1 MNISH
6 FLQLPESSRASAA
19 AGQPLTEQERE
30 LLERPAFSFR
40 FQIILGFLIVFL
52 LSVAIIV
59 GAMVA
64 INHIQKLITTFQTWQ
79 SFLFDIEQ
87 ARRWE
92 KNFFLY
98 GTNLQEALDS
108 SHQAQETLKE
118 NLPSLDVFSN
128 PRQKEEIVLHL
139 ETYHAL
145 LQDLYRLFEA
155 GSLSDRLKSEIETTL
170 RHYGALVV
178 EDAANVADRENRM
191 VVEWLDLLQKVPT
204 YYLVFHFILMLWMTR
219 FLSNRFMKPLNY
231 LVRQTKRIATGDF
244 SSVKPIRKYR
254 DEFTTVEVAINRML
268 RELESRQNSLI
279 DAHKLRAV
287 GILTAGVAHELN
299 NPLNNIMLTA
309 HAILEEYKELSPDE
323 AVAMVKDIVAETD
336 RSRAIVHNLLDFT
349 RETESIM
356 EPLQLEKLVE
366 ETVRLARNQVKVKRA
381 QIESTI
387 EPNLPRIM
395 GDRQQL
401 KQAFLNLILNALDAI
416 GEEGRIKVTVK
427 RHDPDLLLVQVED
440 NGCGISPEA
449 LSHVFDPFFTTKPV
463 GKGTG
468 LGLSVVHGIVA
479 KHGGRIAV
487 ESHPCQTVFTLTL
500 PCVTGSA
507 EPAGQREPSGSSRP

>member
-6 FLQLPESSRASAA
+6 FLQLPESSRATAA
-19 AGQPLTEQERE
+19 HRPPLTEQERE
-30 LLERPAFSFR
+30 LLERPALSFR

-52 LSVAIIV
+52 LSVAIII
-59 GAMVA
+59 GAMAA
-64 INHIQKLITTFQTWQ
+64 INHIQKLIATFQTWQ

-108 SHQAQETLKE
+108 SHQAQETLRE
-118 NLPSLDVFSN
+118 NLPSLDVFSS
-128 PRQKEEIVLHL
+128 PGQKEEIVLHL
-139 ETYHAL
+139 EKYHAL
-145 LQDLYRLFEA
+145 LQDLHRLSEA
-155 GSLSDRLKSEIETTL
+155 GSLSERLKAEIETTL
-170 RHYGALVV
+170 RHYGSLVV
-178 EDAANVADRENRM
+178 EDAANVAARENQM
-191 VVEWLDLLQKVPT
+191 VVEWLDLMQKVPT
-204 YYLVFHFILMLWMTR
+204 YYLIFHFVLMLWMTR
-219 FLSNRFMKPLNY
+219 FLSNRFMKPLNH
-231 LVRQTKRIATGDF
+231 LVKQTKRIATGDF
-244 SSVKPIRKYR
+244 SYVKPIGKYR

-309 HAILEEYKELSPDE
+309 HAILEEYKDLSPDE

-336 RSRAIVHNLLDFT
+336 RSRSIVHNLLDFT

-381 QIESTI
+381 FIESDI
-387 EPNLPRIM
+387 ESDLPKIQ

-401 KQAFLNLILNALDAI
+401 KQALLNLILNALDAI
-416 GEEGRIKVTVK
+416 GEEGRIRVTVK
-427 RHDPDLLLVQVED
+427 RHGPDLLLVQVED
-440 NGCGISPEA
+440 DGCGISPEA
-449 LSHVFDPFFTTKPV
+449 LTHVFDPFFTTKPV

-468 LGLSVVHGIVA
+468 LGLSVVHGIVS
-479 KHGGRIAV
+479 KHGGRITV
-487 ESHPCQTVFTLTL
+487 ESRPCRTVFSLTL
-500 PCVTGSA
+500 PCAAGSV
-507 EPAGQREPSGSSRP
+507 EPAGPHEPPGGRRR

>member
-6 FLQLPESSRASAA
+6 FLQLPESSRPAA
-19 AGQPLTEQERE
+19 PSGPPLTEQERE

-52 LSVAIIV
+52 LSVAIII

-64 INHIQKLITTFQTWQ
+64 INHIQERITTFQTWQ

-108 SHQAQETLKE
+108 SHKAQETLRE
-118 NLPSLDVFSN
+118 NLPSLDVFSS

-139 ETYHAL
+139 DKYHEL
-145 LQDLYRLFEA
+145 LQDLFRLVEA
-155 GSLSDRLKSEIETTL
+155 GSLSERLKGEIETTL
-170 RHYGALVV
+170 RHYGSLVV
-178 EDAANVADRENRM
+178 EDAANVAARENRM
-191 VVEWLDLLQKVPT
+191 VVEWLDLMQKVPT
-204 YYLVFHFILMLWMTR
+204 YYLVFHFVLMLWMTR
-219 FLSNRFMKPLNY
+219 FLSNRFMKPLNH
-231 LVRQTKRIATGDF
+231 LVKQTKRIATGDY
-244 SSVKPIRKYR
+244 SSVTPIRKYR

-309 HAILEEYKELSPDE
+309 HAILEEYQELSPDE

-381 QIESTI
+381 FIESDI
-387 EPNLPRIM
+387 ESDLPKVL

-416 GEEGRIKVTVK
+416 GEEGRIRVAVK
-427 RHDPDLLLVQVED
+427 RHGPYLLLVQVED
-440 NGCGISPEA
+440 DGCGISPEA
-449 LSHVFDPFFTTKPV
+449 LTHVFDPFFTTKPV

-479 KHGGRIAV
+479 KHGGRITV
-487 ESHPCQTVFTLTL
+487 ESRPCHTAFSLTL
-500 PCVTGSA
+500 PCVAGSA
-507 EPAGQREPSGSSRP
+507 EPAGPHEPPGERRR